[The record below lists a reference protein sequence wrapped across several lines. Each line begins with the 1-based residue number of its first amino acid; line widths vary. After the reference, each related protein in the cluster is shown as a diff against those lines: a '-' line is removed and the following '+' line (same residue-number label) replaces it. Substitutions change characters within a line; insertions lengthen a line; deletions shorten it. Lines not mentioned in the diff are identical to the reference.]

1 VNVYSN
7 SRKTA
12 GRPQVAVF
20 QFVAATVCLWLLSGF
35 WQLQVQSPDIYA
47 ARAERNRIKSLP
59 LLAPRG
65 KIMDRDGRILVDNR
79 PTFKVLLSRAAMREE
94 ILPLIAEGLHIPY
107 EQLLAQLRRLRTSN
121 TPEYQ
126 AVILKE
132 NLAPGDIA
140 FVESHRAEFPELEL
154 IRSQK
159 RLYPADG
166 SASHVVGYV
175 GEISDTELE
184 QLEFALYEP
193 GAEVGKAGI
202 EREYNDVLSGSDGR
216 RVVVVD
222 GLGREREVRGNV
234 EAKPGR
240 SIRLTI
246 DLDLQVVSELAME
259 GKTGAVVALDPRNGD
274 ILALVSRPNYLP
286 NKFVGGI
293 SVDDWRELV
302 NDPRKP
308 LLNRPI
314 QAQLAPGSIFK
325 PIVAL
330 AANRAS
336 AVEKDFS
343 VVCTGGATF
352 YGRYFRCH
360 KPDGHG
366 RVTLHEALVQ
376 SCDVYFYALGNRLG
390 IDPIAETAMLAGL
403 GEPTGIDL
411 PHEEDGSVPSKQ
423 WKLRFFREKWYAGET
438 ISVAIGQGAL
448 TTTPLQIA
456 SAIGGLAM
464 GGEWRQPHLVPHDEM
479 QLIRDGYQPPA
490 PRRAEL
496 DPAAVRKIVRGLWGV
511 VNEAGTGVRARIPG
525 YDVCGKTGTAQV
537 VSRQYALDHADE
549 QSSKDNAW
557 FVGFAPCEAPEIVV
571 VALHEHGEHGPIA
584 APIVRDVIKAYF
596 DKQQRT
602 RWTQRK
608 NTSASDQRASNF
620 STPPPTVWRDGP

>member
-1 VNVYSN
+1 M
-7 SRKTA
+7 
-12 GRPQVAVF
+12 QVGAF
-20 QFVAATVCLWLLSGF
+20 QFVSAAVCLWLLSGF
-35 WQLQVQSPDIYA
+35 WQLQVQSPDVYA

-65 KIMDRDGRILVDNR
+65 KIMDRDGRILVDNS

-94 ILPLIAEGLHIPY
+94 NLPLIAEGLNIPY
-107 EQLLAQLRRLRTSN
+107 EQLRAQLRRLRRSN
-121 TPEYQ
+121 APEYQ

-159 RLYPADG
+159 RLYPKDG
-166 SASHVVGYV
+166 LASHVVGYV
-175 GEISDTELE
+175 GEISDAELD

-202 EREYNDVLSGSDGR
+202 ERQYNDVLSGADGR

-222 GLGREREVRGNV
+222 SLGREREVRGNV

-240 SIRLTI
+240 GIRLTI

-259 GKTGAVVALDPRNGD
+259 GKTGAVVSLDPRNGD
-274 ILALVSRPNYLP
+274 VLALVSRPSYLS

-293 SVDDWRELV
+293 SVEDWRQLV
-302 NDPRKP
+302 NDPQKP

-330 AANRAS
+330 AAARS
-336 AVEKDFS
+336 PIVDKDFS
-343 VVCTGGATF
+343 VVCQGGAFF

-360 KPDGHG
+360 KKGGHG
-366 RVTLHEALVQ
+366 RVTLHDALVQ
-376 SCDVYFYALGNRLG
+376 SCDVYFYTLGNRLG
-390 IDPIAETAMLAGL
+390 IDSIAETSKLVGF

-411 PHEEDGSVPSKQ
+411 PHEEDGTVPSTG
-423 WKLRFFREKWYAGET
+423 WKLRFYREKWYAGET

-456 SAIGGLAM
+456 SAMGGLAL
-464 GGEWRQPHLVPHDEM
+464 GGEWHQPHLVPHDEM
-479 QLIRDGYQPPA
+479 QSIRQDFQPPE

-496 DPAAVRKIVRGLWGV
+496 DPNAVREIVRGLWGV
-511 VNEAGTGVRARIPG
+511 VNEAGTGVRSRIPG

-537 VSRQYALDHADE
+537 VSRQYAKDHDE
-549 QSSKDNAW
+549 EASKDNAW

-571 VALHEHGEHGPIA
+571 VALHEHGEHGHIA

-596 DKQQRT
+596 DKKQRT

-608 NTSASDQRASNF
+608 TTSAPAQTASNF
-620 STPPPTVWRDGP
+620 SMLAPRSVRP

>member
-1 VNVYSN
+1 MNLYSN
-7 SRKTA
+7 SRKKP
-12 GRPQVAVF
+12 GHLQVAAF
-20 QFVAATVCLWLLSGF
+20 QFVAAAICLWLLSGF
-35 WQLQVQSPDIYA
+35 WQLQVQSPDVYA

-65 KIMDRDGRILVDNR
+65 KIMDRDGRILVDNS

-94 ILPLIAEGLHIPY
+94 NLPLIAEGLNIPY
-107 EQLLAQLRRLRTSN
+107 EQLRAQLRRLRRSN
-121 TPEYQ
+121 APEYQ

-132 NLAPGDIA
+132 NLALGDIA

-159 RLYPADG
+159 RLYPKDG
-166 SASHVVGYV
+166 LASHVVGYV
-175 GEISDTELE
+175 GEISDAELE

-202 EREYNDVLSGSDGR
+202 ERQYNDVLSGADGR

-222 GLGREREVRGNV
+222 SLGREREVRGNV

-240 SIRLTI
+240 GIRLTI

-274 ILALVSRPNYLP
+274 VLALVSRPSYLP

-293 SVDDWRELV
+293 SLEDWRQLV
-302 NDPRKP
+302 NDPQKP

-330 AANRAS
+330 AAARS
-336 AVEKDFS
+336 PIVDKDFS
-343 VVCTGGATF
+343 VVCQGGAFF

-360 KPDGHG
+360 KKGGHG
-366 RVTLHEALVQ
+366 RVTLHDALVQ
-376 SCDVYFYALGNRLG
+376 SCDVYFYTLGNRLG
-390 IDPIAETAMLAGL
+390 IDSIAETSKLVGF

-411 PHEEDGSVPSKQ
+411 PHEEDGTVPSTG
-423 WKLRFFREKWYAGET
+423 WKLRFYREKWYAGET

-456 SAIGGLAM
+456 SAMGGLAL
-464 GGEWRQPHLVPHDEM
+464 GGEWHQPHLVPHDEM
-479 QLIRDGYQPPA
+479 QSIRQDFQPPE

-496 DPAAVRKIVRGLWGV
+496 DPNAVREIVRGLWGV
-511 VNEAGTGVRARIPG
+511 VNEAGTGVRSRIPG

-537 VSRQYALDHADE
+537 VSRQYAKDHDE
-549 QSSKDNAW
+549 EASKDNAW

-571 VALHEHGEHGPIA
+571 VALHEHGEHGHIA

-596 DKQQRT
+596 DKKQRT

-608 NTSASDQRASNF
+608 TTSAPAQTASNF
-620 STPPPTVWRDGP
+620 SMLAPRSVRP

>member
-1 VNVYSN
+1 MNRYSN
-7 SRKTA
+7 SRKKP
-12 GRPQVAVF
+12 GHVQVAVF
-20 QFVAATVCLWLLSGF
+20 QFVSATVCLWLLAGF
-35 WQLQVQSPDIYA
+35 WQLQVQSPDVYA

-65 KIMDRDGRILVDNR
+65 KIMDRDGRILVDNS

-94 ILPLIAEGLHIPY
+94 NLPLIAEGLNIPY
-107 EQLLAQLRRLRTSN
+107 EQLGAQLRRLRTSN
-121 TPEYQ
+121 APEYQ
-126 AVILKE
+126 GVILKE
-132 NLAPGDIA
+132 NLASGDIA

-154 IRSQK
+154 IRSQR
-159 RLYPADG
+159 RLYPKEG
-166 SASHVVGYV
+166 LASHVVGYI
-175 GEISDTELE
+175 GEISDAELE

-202 EREYNDVLSGSDGR
+202 ERQYNDVLTGSDGR

-222 GLGREREVRGNV
+222 SLGREREVRGNV

-240 SIRLTI
+240 SIRLTL

-259 GKTGAVVALDPRNGD
+259 GKTGAVVALDPRNGEV
-274 ILALVSRPNYLP
+274 LALVSRPNYLP

-293 SVDDWRELV
+293 RAGDWRQLI
-302 NDPRKP
+302 NDPQKP

-314 QAQLAPGSIFK
+314 QAQLAPGSVFK

-330 AANRAS
+330 AASLNPVAD
-336 AVEKDFS
+336 EDFS
-343 VVCTGGATF
+343 VTCKGGASF

-360 KPDGHG
+360 RKDGHG

-376 SCDVYFYALGNRLG
+376 SCDVYFYMLGNRLG
-390 IDPIAETAMLAGL
+390 IDPIAETSMLVGF

-411 PHEEDGSVPSKQ
+411 PHEEDGTVPSTA

-448 TTTPLQIA
+448 TTTPLQVA

-464 GGEWRQPHLVPHDEM
+464 GGEWHQPHLVSHDEM
-479 QLIRDGYQPPA
+479 QSIRQDFQPPA
-490 PRRAEL
+490 PRHAEL
-496 DPAAVRKIVRGLWGV
+496 DPMAVRGIVRGLWGA
-511 VNEAGTGVRARIPG
+511 VNEAGTGVRSRIPG
-525 YDVCGKTGTAQV
+525 LDVCGKTGTAQV
-537 VSRQYALDHADE
+537 VSRQYAKDHEEEA
-549 QSSKDNAW
+549 SKDNAW

-596 DKQQRT
+596 DKKERA
-602 RWTQRK
+602 RWTREGAPAVQE
-608 NTSASDQRASNF
+608 TASNF
-620 STPPPTVWRDGP
+620 SASAPRRNGP

>member
-1 VNVYSN
+1 MNVYST
-7 SRKTA
+7 SRKKP
-12 GRPQVAVF
+12 GHLQVGAF
-20 QFVAATVCLWLLSGF
+20 QFVSAAVCLWLLSGF
-35 WQLQVQSPDIYA
+35 WQLQVQSPDVYA

-65 KIMDRDGRILVDNR
+65 KIMDRDGRILVDNS
-79 PTFKVLLSRAAMREE
+79 PTFKVLLSRAAMRQES
-94 ILPLIAEGLHIPY
+94 LPLIAEGLNIPY
-107 EQLLAQLRRLRTSN
+107 EQLRTQLRRLRTSN
-121 TPEYQ
+121 APEYQ

-159 RLYPADG
+159 RLYPKDG
-166 SASHVVGYV
+166 LASHVVGYV
-175 GEISDTELE
+175 GEISDAELE

-202 EREYNDVLSGSDGR
+202 ERQYNDILTGSDGR

-222 GLGREREVRGNV
+222 NLGREREVRGNV
-234 EAKPGR
+234 EAKAGR
-240 SIRLTI
+240 GMRLTI

-259 GKTGAVVALDPRNGD
+259 GKTGAVVALDPGNGD
-274 ILALVSRPNYLP
+274 VLALVSRPNYLP

-293 SVDDWRELV
+293 SVEDWRQLV
-302 NDPRKP
+302 NDPQKP
-308 LLNRPI
+308 MLNRPI

-330 AANRAS
+330 AAARNPF
-336 AVEKDFS
+336 VDKDFS
-343 VVCTGGATF
+343 VVCKGGASF
-352 YGRYFRCH
+352 HGRYFRCH
-360 KPDGHG
+360 KKGGHG
-366 RVTLHEALVQ
+366 RVTLHDALVR
-376 SCDVYFYALGNRLG
+376 SCDVYFYTLGNRLG
-390 IDPIAETAMLAGL
+390 IDSIAETSLLVGF

-411 PHEEDGSVPSKQ
+411 PHEEDGTVPSKR
-423 WKLRFFREKWYAGET
+423 WKLRFFHEKWYAGET

-456 SAIGGLAM
+456 SAMGGLAL
-464 GGEWRQPHLVPHDEM
+464 GGEWHQPHLVPHDEM
-479 QLIRDGYQPPA
+479 QSIRQDFQPPA

-496 DPAAVRKIVRGLWGV
+496 DPSAVREIVRGLWGV
-511 VNEAGTGVRARIPG
+511 VNEAGTGVRSRIPG

-537 VSRQYALDHADE
+537 VSRQYAKDHDE
-549 QSSKDNAW
+549 EASKDNAW

-571 VALHEHGEHGPIA
+571 VALHEHGEHGSIA

-596 DKQQRT
+596 DKKQRT
-602 RWTQRK
+602 RWTQRRS
-608 NTSASDQRASNF
+608 TSTPEQTASNF
-620 STPPPTVWRDGP
+620 SAPAPGRDGP

>member
-1 VNVYSN
+1 MNLYSN
-7 SRKTA
+7 SRKKP
-12 GRPQVAVF
+12 GHLQVAAF
-20 QFVAATVCLWLLSGF
+20 QFVAAAICLWLLSGF
-35 WQLQVQSPDIYA
+35 WQLQVQSPDVYA

-65 KIMDRDGRILVDNR
+65 KIMDRDGRILVDNS

-94 ILPLIAEGLHIPY
+94 NLPLIAEGLNIPY
-107 EQLLAQLRRLRTSN
+107 EQLRAQLRRLRRSN
-121 TPEYQ
+121 APEYQ

-132 NLAPGDIA
+132 NLALGDIA

-159 RLYPADG
+159 RLYPKDG
-166 SASHVVGYV
+166 LASHVVGYV
-175 GEISDTELE
+175 GEISDAELE

-202 EREYNDVLSGSDGR
+202 ERQYNDVLSGADGR

-222 GLGREREVRGNV
+222 SLGREREVRGNV

-240 SIRLTI
+240 GIRLTI

-274 ILALVSRPNYLP
+274 VLALVSRPSYLP

-293 SVDDWRELV
+293 SVEDWRQLV
-302 NDPRKP
+302 NDPQKP

-330 AANRAS
+330 AAARS
-336 AVEKDFS
+336 PIVDMDFS
-343 VVCTGGATF
+343 VVCQGGAFF

-360 KPDGHG
+360 KKGGHG
-366 RVTLHEALVQ
+366 RVTLHDALVQ
-376 SCDVYFYALGNRLG
+376 SCDVYFYTLGNRLG
-390 IDPIAETAMLAGL
+390 IDSIAETSKLVGF

-411 PHEEDGSVPSKQ
+411 PHEEDGTVPSTG
-423 WKLRFFREKWYAGET
+423 WKLRFYREKWYAGET

-456 SAIGGLAM
+456 SAMGGLAL
-464 GGEWRQPHLVPHDEM
+464 GGEWHQPHLVPHDEM
-479 QLIRDGYQPPA
+479 QSIRQDFQPPE

-496 DPAAVRKIVRGLWGV
+496 DPNAVREIVRGLWGV
-511 VNEAGTGVRARIPG
+511 VNEAGTGVRSRIPG

-537 VSRQYALDHADE
+537 VSRQYAKDHDE
-549 QSSKDNAW
+549 EASKDNAW

-571 VALHEHGEHGPIA
+571 VALHEHGEHGHIA

-596 DKQQRT
+596 DKKQRT

-608 NTSASDQRASNF
+608 TTSAPAQTASNF
-620 STPPPTVWRDGP
+620 SMLAPRSVRP

>member
-1 VNVYSN
+1 MNLYSN
-7 SRKTA
+7 SRKKP
-12 GRPQVAVF
+12 GHLQVAAF
-20 QFVAATVCLWLLSGF
+20 QFVAAAVCLWLLSGF
-35 WQLQVQSPDIYA
+35 WQLQVQSPDVYA

-65 KIMDRDGRILVDNR
+65 KIMDRDGRILVDNS

-94 ILPLIAEGLHIPY
+94 NLPLIAEGLNIPY
-107 EQLLAQLRRLRTSN
+107 EQLRTQLRRLRTSN
-121 TPEYQ
+121 APEYQ

-154 IRSQK
+154 IHSQK
-159 RLYPADG
+159 RLYPKDG
-166 SASHVVGYV
+166 LASHVVGYV
-175 GEISDTELE
+175 GEISDAELE

-193 GAEVGKAGI
+193 GAEIGKAGI
-202 EREYNDVLSGSDGR
+202 ERQYNDVLSGADGR

-222 GLGREREVRGNV
+222 SLGREREVRGNV

-240 SIRLTI
+240 GIRLTI

-274 ILALVSRPNYLP
+274 VLALVSRPSYLP

-293 SVDDWRELV
+293 SVEDWRQLV
-302 NDPRKP
+302 NDPQKP

-330 AANRAS
+330 AAARS
-336 AVEKDFS
+336 PIVDKDFS
-343 VVCTGGATF
+343 VVCQGGAFF

-360 KPDGHG
+360 KKGGHG

-376 SCDVYFYALGNRLG
+376 SCDVYFYTLGNRLG
-390 IDPIAETAMLAGL
+390 IDSIAETSMLAGF

-411 PHEEDGSVPSKQ
+411 PHEEDGTVPSKG

-456 SAIGGLAM
+456 SAIGGLAL
-464 GGEWRQPHLVPHDEM
+464 GGEWHQPHLVPHDEM
-479 QLIRDGYQPPA
+479 QSIRQDFQPPE

-496 DPAAVRKIVRGLWGV
+496 DPNAVREIVRGLWGV
-511 VNEAGTGVRARIPG
+511 VNEAGTGVRSRIPG

-537 VSRQYALDHADE
+537 VSRQYAKDHDE
-549 QSSKDNAW
+549 EASKDNAW

-571 VALHEHGEHGPIA
+571 VALHEHGEHGHIA

-596 DKQQRT
+596 DKKQRT
-602 RWTQRK
+602 RWTQRR
-608 NTSASDQRASNF
+608 SAFTPEQTASNF
-620 STPPPTVWRDGP
+620 SEPAPGRERP

>member
-1 VNVYSN
+1 MNRYSH
-7 SRKTA
+7 SRKKP
-12 GRPQVAVF
+12 GHVQVAVF
-20 QFVAATVCLWLLSGF
+20 QFVSATACLWLLAGF
-35 WQLQVQSPDIYA
+35 WQLQVQSPDVYA

-65 KIMDRDGRILVDNR
+65 KIMDRDGRILVDNS
-79 PTFKVLLSRAAMREE
+79 PTFKVLLSRAAIREE
-94 ILPLIAEGLHIPY
+94 NLPLIAEGLNIPY
-107 EQLLAQLRRLRTSN
+107 EQLGAQLRRLRTSN
-121 TPEYQ
+121 APEYQ
-126 AVILKE
+126 GVILKE
-132 NLAPGDIA
+132 NLASGDIA

-154 IRSQK
+154 IRSQR
-159 RLYPADG
+159 RLYPKEG
-166 SASHVVGYV
+166 LASHVVGYV
-175 GEISDTELE
+175 GEISDAELE

-202 EREYNDVLSGSDGR
+202 ERQYNDVLTGSDGR

-222 GLGREREVRGNV
+222 SLGREREVRGNV
-234 EAKPGR
+234 EATPGR
-240 SIRLTI
+240 SIRLTL

-259 GKTGAVVALDPRNGD
+259 GKTGAVVALDPRNGEV
-274 ILALVSRPNYLP
+274 LALVSRPNYLP

-293 SVDDWRELV
+293 RAGDWRRLV
-302 NDPRKP
+302 NDPQKP

-314 QAQLAPGSIFK
+314 QAQLAPGSVFK

-330 AANRAS
+330 AASLNPVAD
-336 AVEKDFS
+336 EDFS
-343 VVCTGGATF
+343 VTCKGGASF

-360 KPDGHG
+360 RKDGHG

-376 SCDVYFYALGNRLG
+376 SCDVYFYTLGNRLG
-390 IDPIAETAMLAGL
+390 IDPIAETSMLVGF

-411 PHEEDGSVPSKQ
+411 PHEEDGTVPSTA

-448 TTTPLQIA
+448 TTTPLQVA

-464 GGEWRQPHLVPHDEM
+464 GGEWHQPHLVSHDEM
-479 QLIRDGYQPPA
+479 QSIRQDFQPPA

-496 DPAAVRKIVRGLWGV
+496 DPMAVRGIVRGLWGA
-511 VNEAGTGVRARIPG
+511 VNEAGTGVRSRIPG

-537 VSRQYALDHADE
+537 VSRQYAKDHEDE
-549 QSSKDNAW
+549 ASKDNAW

-596 DKQQRT
+596 DKKERA
-602 RWTQRK
+602 RWTREGRAPAVQE
-608 NTSASDQRASNF
+608 TASNF
-620 STPPPTVWRDGP
+620 SASAPRRDGP

>member
-1 VNVYSN
+1 MNLYSN
-7 SRKTA
+7 SRKKP
-12 GRPQVAVF
+12 GHLQVAAF
-20 QFVAATVCLWLLSGF
+20 QFVAAAICLWLLSGF
-35 WQLQVQSPDIYA
+35 WQLQVQSPDVYA

-65 KIMDRDGRILVDNR
+65 KIMDRDGRILVDNS

-94 ILPLIAEGLHIPY
+94 NLPLIAEGLNIPY
-107 EQLLAQLRRLRTSN
+107 EQLRAQLRRLRRSN
-121 TPEYQ
+121 APEYQ

-132 NLAPGDIA
+132 NLALGDIA

-159 RLYPADG
+159 RLYPKDG
-166 SASHVVGYV
+166 LASHVVGYV
-175 GEISDTELE
+175 GEISDAELE

-202 EREYNDVLSGSDGR
+202 ERQYNDVLSGADGR

-222 GLGREREVRGNV
+222 SLGREREVRGNV

-240 SIRLTI
+240 GIRLTI

-274 ILALVSRPNYLP
+274 VLALVSRPSYLP

-293 SVDDWRELV
+293 SVEDWRQLV
-302 NDPRKP
+302 NDPQKP

-330 AANRAS
+330 AAARS
-336 AVEKDFS
+336 PIVDKDFS
-343 VVCTGGATF
+343 VVCQGGAFF

-360 KPDGHG
+360 KKGGHG
-366 RVTLHEALVQ
+366 RVTLHDALVQ
-376 SCDVYFYALGNRLG
+376 SCDVYFYTLGNRLG
-390 IDPIAETAMLAGL
+390 IDSIAETSKLVGF

-411 PHEEDGSVPSKQ
+411 PHEEDGTVPSTG
-423 WKLRFFREKWYAGET
+423 WKLRFYREKWYAGET

-456 SAIGGLAM
+456 SAMGGLAL
-464 GGEWRQPHLVPHDEM
+464 GGEWHQPHLVPHDEM
-479 QLIRDGYQPPA
+479 QSIRQDFQPPE

-496 DPAAVRKIVRGLWGV
+496 DPNAVREIVRGLWGV
-511 VNEAGTGVRARIPG
+511 VNEAGTGVRSRIPG

-537 VSRQYALDHADE
+537 VSRQYAKDHDE
-549 QSSKDNAW
+549 EASKDNAW

-571 VALHEHGEHGPIA
+571 VALHEHGEHGHIA

-596 DKQQRT
+596 DKKQRT

-608 NTSASDQRASNF
+608 TTSAPAQTASNF
-620 STPPPTVWRDGP
+620 SMLAPRSVRP

>member
-1 VNVYSN
+1 MNLYSN
-7 SRKTA
+7 SRKKP
-12 GRPQVAVF
+12 GHLQVAAF
-20 QFVAATVCLWLLSGF
+20 QFVAAAVCLWLLSGF
-35 WQLQVQSPDIYA
+35 WQLQVQSPDVYA

-65 KIMDRDGRILVDNR
+65 KIMDRDGRILVDNS

-94 ILPLIAEGLHIPY
+94 NLPLIAEGLNIPH
-107 EQLLAQLRRLRTSN
+107 EQLRAQLRRLRRSN
-121 TPEYQ
+121 APEYQ

-132 NLAPGDIA
+132 NLALGDIA

-154 IRSQK
+154 IHSQK
-159 RLYPADG
+159 RLYPKDG
-166 SASHVVGYV
+166 LASHVVGYV
-175 GEISDTELE
+175 GEISDAELE

-193 GAEVGKAGI
+193 GAEIGKAGI
-202 EREYNDVLSGSDGR
+202 ERQYNDVLSGADGR

-222 GLGREREVRGNV
+222 SLGREREVRGNV

-240 SIRLTI
+240 GIRLTI

-274 ILALVSRPNYLP
+274 VLALVSRPSYLP

-293 SVDDWRELV
+293 SVEDWRQLV
-302 NDPRKP
+302 NDPQKP

-330 AANRAS
+330 AAARS
-336 AVEKDFS
+336 PIVDKDFS
-343 VVCTGGATF
+343 VVCQGGAFF

-360 KPDGHG
+360 KKGGHG

-376 SCDVYFYALGNRLG
+376 SCDVYFYTLGNRLG
-390 IDPIAETAMLAGL
+390 IDSIAETSMLAGF

-411 PHEEDGSVPSKQ
+411 PHEEDGTVPSKG
-423 WKLRFFREKWYAGET
+423 WKLRFYREKWYAGET

-456 SAIGGLAM
+456 SAIGGLAL
-464 GGEWRQPHLVPHDEM
+464 GGEWHQPHLVPHDEM
-479 QLIRDGYQPPA
+479 QSIRQDFQPPE

-496 DPAAVRKIVRGLWGV
+496 DPNAVREIVRGLWGV
-511 VNEAGTGVRARIPG
+511 VNEAGTGVRSRIPG

-537 VSRQYALDHADE
+537 VSRQYAKDHDE
-549 QSSKDNAW
+549 EASKDNAW

-571 VALHEHGEHGPIA
+571 VALHEHGEHGHIA

-596 DKQQRT
+596 DKKQRT
-602 RWTQRK
+602 RWSQRR
-608 NTSASDQRASNF
+608 SASAPEQTASNF
-620 STPPPTVWRDGP
+620 SEPAPGRDGP